1 MKKVISIILS
11 TVMMLTISAS
21 VFAANGDIV
30 GHIYSTDILAYVN
43 DKPIESYNIGGKTA
57 IIMED
62 LATGEV
68 NYGFDVWYEDES
80 RKLTVN
86 SKAYSG
92 YGECDVKRG
101 TVGKITGKI
110 YETDI
115 KVVFNAKEVQGYNI
129 GGKTAVCIEDLGAV
143 TEDSKNYT
151 YGYSDYMCNFTWDN
165 DTRTVKLNTFLSTVE
180 SVADYIAPKVELT
193 YTDDVLSLSF
203 DQLNSHRRIAD
214 TIAYSDEILADTYR
228 IKPLYLNGEEIGLMY
243 MTWNG
248 RCYSKLDKHKIH
260 KASKKISDVLSYDE
274 ALSFIEGNFNIIDTR
289 ENENAKFFLADN
301 KETGFRYLL
310 AAQKTKGLLVR
321 NADPKATLKED
332 ENGITF
338 LSSYTAGPPGSGI
351 VQVTEYFMDEEF
363 DFDGYIKNY
372 ENSLTEEEIRLLNS
386 QNEELNYK
394 IHLTDR
400 KEQTK
405 DCEGKFSIKYTP
417 DNIFKSGDAEY
428 FSSSIHSNGNVY
440 EIIFDFS
447 DGQYSSNL
455 IDLFRTVSSGN
466 QALPIHNEEGKYDLV
481 NEKIRVMINGKT
493 AEKVAVKT
501 VSWKGE
507 TTVYMYVRDIQPI
520 SIKEIEE
527 INITVNE

>member
-1 MKKVISIILS
+1 MKKLLASILSIIIILP
-11 TVMMLTISAS
+11 ISS
-21 VFAANGDIV
+21 IVSAANGDV
-30 GHIYSTDILAYVN
+30 AGYIYSTDILAYVN

-62 LATGEV
+62 LAIGEI

-129 GGKTAVCIEDLGAV
+129 GGRTAVCIEDLGAV
-143 TEDSKNYT
+143 TEDSKNYN

-165 DTRTVKLNTFLSTVE
+165 DTRTVKLNTFLSTAE
-180 SVADYIAPKVELT
+180 SIANYIAPKVELT

-203 DQLNSHRRIAD
+203 DQLNSHRRLPN
-214 TIAYSDEILADTYR
+214 TIAYSDEFLADTYR
-228 IKPLYLNGEEIGLMY
+228 IKPLYLQGEEIGLMY

-260 KASKKISDVLSYDE
+260 KASKEISDVLSYDE
-274 ALSFIEGNFNIIDTR
+274 ALSFIEDNFNIIDTR

-321 NADPKATLKED
+321 NADPKATLEED
-332 ENGITF
+332 ENGVTF

-351 VQVTEYFMDEEF
+351 VQVTEYFMDEKF

-405 DCEGKFSIKYTP
+405 DCEGNFSIKYTP
-417 DNIFKSGDAEY
+417 DNISKSGDAEY
-428 FSSSIHSNGNVY
+428 FSGSIHSNGNEY
-440 EIIFDFS
+440 EILLQFFD
-447 DGQYSSNL
+447 GNYAGKM
-455 IDLFRTVSSGN
+455 IDMFGEISSGS
-466 QALPIHNEEGKYDLV
+466 QAVPIHNEEEKYDLV
-481 NEKIRVMINGKT
+481 NENLTITINGKT
-493 AEKVAVKT
+493 AQKVAVKR

-507 TTVYMYVRDIQPI
+507 TTVYIYPRDLQPFPM
-520 SIKEIEE
+520 SDIKEIIISVE
-527 INITVNE
+527 

>member
-1 MKKVISIILS
+1 MKKLLASILSIMIILS
-11 TVMMLTISAS
+11 ISSTVL
-21 VFAANGDIV
+21 AANGDV
-30 GHIYSTDILAYVN
+30 AGYIYSTDILAYVN
-43 DKPIESYNIGGKTA
+43 DRPIESYNIGGKTA

-115 KVVFNAKEVQGYNI
+115 KVIFNAKEVQGYNI
-129 GGKTAVCIEDLGAV
+129 GGRTAVCIEDLGSV

-165 DTRTVKLNTFLSTVE
+165 DTRTVKLNTFLSTAE
-180 SVADYIAPKVELT
+180 SIADYIAPKVELT
-193 YTDDVLSLSF
+193 YTDDVLSMSF
-203 DQLNSHRRIAD
+203 NQLNSHRGLPN
-214 TIAYSDEILADTYR
+214 TIAYSDEFLADTYR
-228 IKPLYLNGEEIGLMY
+228 IKPLYLHGEEIGLMY
-243 MTWNG
+243 ITWNG

-260 KASKKISDVLSYDE
+260 KASKEISDVLSYDE
-274 ALSFIEGNFNIIDTR
+274 ALSFIEDNFNIIDTR

-321 NADPKATLKED
+321 NADPKATLEED
-332 ENGITF
+332 ENGVTF

-400 KEQTK
+400 EEQTK

-417 DNIFKSGDAEY
+417 DNISKSGDAEY
-428 FSSSIHSNGNVY
+428 FSSSIHSNGNEY
-440 EIIFDFS
+440 EILLQFFD
-447 DGQYSSNL
+447 GNYAGKL
-455 IDLFRTVSSGN
+455 IDMFGEISSGN
-466 QALPIHNEEGKYDLV
+466 QAVPIHNEEEKYDLV
-481 NEKIRVMINGKT
+481 NEKLTISINGKI
-493 AEKVAVKT
+493 AQKVAVKR
-501 VSWKGE
+501 VSWKVE
-507 TTVYMYVRDIQPI
+507 TTVYIYPRDLQPCNLD
-520 SIKEIEE
+520 EVEE
-527 INITVNE
+527 INICLE

>member
-1 MKKVISIILS
+1 MKKLLASILSIMIILPISS
-11 TVMMLTISAS
+11 TVL
-21 VFAANGDIV
+21 AANGDV
-30 GHIYSTDILAYVN
+30 AGYIYSTDILAYVN
-43 DKPIESYNIGGKTA
+43 DRPIESYNIGGKTA

-115 KVVFNAKEVQGYNI
+115 KVIFNAKEVQGYNI
-129 GGKTAVCIEDLGAV
+129 GGRTAVCIEDLGSV

-165 DTRTVKLNTFLSTVE
+165 DTRTVKLNTFLSTAE
-180 SVADYIAPKVELT
+180 SIADYIAPKVELT
-193 YTDDVLSLSF
+193 YTDDVLSMSF
-203 DQLNSHRRIAD
+203 NQLNSHRGLPN
-214 TIAYSDEILADTYR
+214 TIAYSDEFLADTYR
-228 IKPLYLNGEEIGLMY
+228 IKPLYLHGEEIGLMY
-243 MTWNG
+243 ITWNG

-260 KASKKISDVLSYDE
+260 KASKEISDVLSYDE
-274 ALSFIEGNFNIIDTR
+274 ALSFIEDNFNIIDTR

-321 NADPKATLKED
+321 NADPKATLEED
-332 ENGITF
+332 ENGVTF

-400 KEQTK
+400 EEQTK

-417 DNIFKSGDAEY
+417 DNISKSGDAEY
-428 FSSSIHSNGNVY
+428 FSSSIHSNGNEY
-440 EIIFDFS
+440 EILLQFFD
-447 DGQYSSNL
+447 GNYAGKL
-455 IDLFRTVSSGN
+455 IDMFGEISSGN
-466 QALPIHNEEGKYDLV
+466 QAVPIHNEEEKYDLV
-481 NEKIRVMINGKT
+481 NENLTITINGKT
-493 AEKVAVKT
+493 AQKVAVKR

-507 TTVYMYVRDIQPI
+507 TTIYIYPRDLQPCNLD
-520 SIKEIEE
+520 EVEE
-527 INITVNE
+527 INICLE

>member
-1 MKKVISIILS
+1 MKKLLASILS
-11 TVMMLTISAS
+11 IMIILTISS
-21 VFAANGDIV
+21 TVLAANGDV
-30 GHIYSTDILAYVN
+30 AGYIYSTDILAYIN

-101 TVGKITGKI
+101 TVGKTTGKI

-129 GGKTAVCIEDLGAV
+129 GGRTAVCIEDLGAV

-151 YGYSDYMCNFTWDN
+151 YGYSDYMCNFIWDN
-165 DTRTVKLNTFLSTVE
+165 GTRTVKLNTFLSTAE
-180 SVADYIAPKVELT
+180 SIADYIAPKVELT
-193 YTDDVLSLSF
+193 YTDDVLSMSF
-203 DQLNSHRRIAD
+203 NQLNSHRGLPN
-214 TIAYSDEILADTYR
+214 TIAYSDEFLADTYR
-228 IKPLYLNGEEIGLMY
+228 IKPLYLHGEEIGLMY
-243 MTWNG
+243 ITWNG

-260 KASKKISDVLSYDE
+260 KASKEISDVLSYDE
-274 ALSFIEGNFNIIDTR
+274 ALSFIEDNFNIIDTR

-321 NADPKATLKED
+321 NADPKATLEED
-332 ENGITF
+332 ENGVTF

-405 DCEGKFSIKYTP
+405 DCEGKFSIKYTT
-417 DNIFKSGDAEY
+417 DNISTSGDAEY
-428 FSSSIHSNGNVY
+428 FSGSIHSNGNEY
-440 EIIFDFS
+440 EILLQFFDGNYAGELTDMFWE
-447 DGQYSSNL
+447 
-455 IDLFRTVSSGN
+455 ISSGN
-466 QALPIHNEEGKYDLV
+466 QAVPIHNEEEKYDLV
-481 NEKIRVMINGKT
+481 NEKLTISINGKI
-493 AEKVAVKT
+493 AQKVAVKR
-501 VSWKGE
+501 VSWKVE
-507 TTVYMYVRDIQPI
+507 TTVYIYPRDLQPCNLD
-520 SIKEIEE
+520 EVEE
-527 INITVNE
+527 INICLE

>member
-1 MKKVISIILS
+1 MIILPISS
-11 TVMMLTISAS
+11 TVL
-21 VFAANGDIV
+21 AANGDV
-30 GHIYSTDILAYVN
+30 AGYIYSTDILAYIN
-43 DKPIESYNIGGKTA
+43 DKPIERYNIGGKTA

-115 KVVFNAKEVQGYNI
+115 KVVFNTKEVQGYNI
-129 GGKTAVCIEDLGAV
+129 GGRTAVCIEDLGAV

-165 DTRTVKLNTFLSTVE
+165 DTRTVKLNTFLSTDE
-180 SVADYIAPKVELT
+180 SIADYIAPKVELT
-193 YTDDVLSLSF
+193 YTDDVLSMSF
-203 DQLNSHRRIAD
+203 NQLNSHRGLPN
-214 TIAYSDEILADTYR
+214 TIAYSDEFLADTYR
-228 IKPLYLNGEEIGLMY
+228 IKPLYLQGEEIGLMY

-260 KASKKISDVLSYDE
+260 KASKEISDVLSYDE
-274 ALSFIEGNFNIIDTR
+274 ALSFIDDNFNIIDTR

-321 NADPKATLKED
+321 NADPKATLEED
-332 ENGITF
+332 ENGVTF

-405 DCEGKFSIKYTP
+405 DCEGKFSIKYTT
-417 DNIFKSGDAEY
+417 DNISTSGDAEY
-428 FSSSIHSNGNVY
+428 FSGSIHSNGNEY
-440 EIIFDFS
+440 EILLQFFDGNYAGELTDMFWE
-447 DGQYSSNL
+447 
-455 IDLFRTVSSGN
+455 ISSGN
-466 QALPIHNEEGKYDLV
+466 QAVPIHNEEEKYDLV
-481 NEKIRVMINGKT
+481 NEKLTISINGKI
-493 AEKVAVKT
+493 AQKVAVKR
-501 VSWKGE
+501 VSWKVE
-507 TTVYMYVRDIQPI
+507 TTVYIYPRDLQPCNLD
-520 SIKEIEE
+520 EVEE
-527 INITVNE
+527 INICLE